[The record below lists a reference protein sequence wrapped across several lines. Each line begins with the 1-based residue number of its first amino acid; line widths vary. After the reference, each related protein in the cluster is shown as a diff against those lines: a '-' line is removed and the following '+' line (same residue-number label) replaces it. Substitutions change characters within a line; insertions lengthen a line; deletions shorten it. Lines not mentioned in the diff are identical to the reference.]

1 MYTSFIVVGISLSIV
16 IGLGARQFQ
25 LNRKYSDISALS
37 EKTLFTFSTV
47 REQVTEALISRN
59 EALLKAVI
67 PEIEELNN
75 TISRFFD
82 SDVIPGQYK
91 LALTDRIDLAGL
103 VIDIRKVGSASEVPD
118 TGLRLQQ
125 EMRLIGE
132 NLLNIDRVITGQIR
146 NGVVGFQLS
155 IIGVMGLLISSL
167 CFILILLY
175 RRTISPLFE
184 LGRRLGDTQE
194 TCERFDCATEAA
206 TEIAEITDSL
216 NRLTAKHSAAE
227 VDLPQPRE
235 DRETLERTVN
245 ETTNGL
251 NGMINYSQLL
261 LESEEQLS
269 ENQRLMLQEIINSG
283 ERIADQWQKLSRHFS
298 A

>member
-1 MYTSFIVVGISLSIV
+1 MLKSTKSILYTSFIVVGISLSVV
-16 IGLGARQFQ
+16 IGLGVRQVQ

-59 EALLKAVI
+59 ETLLKAVI

-103 VIDIRKVGSASEVPD
+103 VIDIRKVGSESEVPD

-125 EMRLIGE
+125 ELRLIGD
-132 NLLNIDRVITGQIR
+132 NLLKIDRVISGQIR

-175 RRTISPLFE
+175 RRTIRP
-184 LGRRLGDTQE
+184 
-194 TCERFDCATEAA
+194 
-206 TEIAEITDSL
+206 
-216 NRLTAKHSAAE
+216 
-227 VDLPQPRE
+227 
-235 DRETLERTVN
+235 
-245 ETTNGL
+245 
-251 NGMINYSQLL
+251 L
-261 LESEEQLS
+261 LELA
-269 ENQRLMLQEIINSG
+269 RRIG
-283 ERIADQWQKLSRHFS
+283 ETQT
-298 A
+298 